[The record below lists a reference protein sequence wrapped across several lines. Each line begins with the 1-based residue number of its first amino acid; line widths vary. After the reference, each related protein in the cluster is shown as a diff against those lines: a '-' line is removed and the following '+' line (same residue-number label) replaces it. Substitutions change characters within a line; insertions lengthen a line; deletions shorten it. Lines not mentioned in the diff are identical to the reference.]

1 MATEKTVQLSEEHAP
16 HQASIDAIDSIL
28 QTLKDELV
36 KLRRDHDSTRVSSL
50 VHMLHS

>member
-36 KLRRDHDSTRVSSL
+36 KLRRDHDSTAVPSVAR
-50 VHMLHS
+50 M